1 MDVREEEVDVRE
13 GEVDVREGEVDVR
26 EGEVDVRE
34 GEVDMREGEV
44 DVREGEVDV
53 REGEVDVSEGEERGV
68 TTNTICHF
76 TIAHT
81 VYIPVTHPPR
91 WCKVHCHHSLQ
102 VPVHEH
108 DALAAA
114 QVPQAATA
122 VKRTGTDSS
131 REEDRTYTLPL
142 SAIPSANLV
151 QQREPSG

>member
-1 MDVREEEVDVRE
+1 MDVRE

-26 EGEVDVRE
+26 KGEVDVRE
-34 GEVDMREGEV
+34 GDHL
-44 DVREGEVDV
+44 
-53 REGEVDVSEGEERGV
+53 SLIY
-68 TTNTICHF
+68 NSYHAC
-76 TIAHT
+76 
-81 VYIPVTHPPR
+81 YSYHPPR
-91 WCKVHCHHSLQ
+91 WCKVHRHHSLQ
-102 VPVHEH
+102 VPIHEH

-122 VKRTGTDSS
+122 IKRTGTDSS